1 MIFTHIPTIKMSY
14 ITYLGSSALSDFR
27 RRALA
32 GQLHV
37 KDVRAQWVHFVA
49 LHGDD
54 AAKDYSQEDL
64 NELLTYGDEYLE
76 DEEEYGENTTTWFVQ
91 PRKGTI
97 SPWSSKA
104 TSIAE
109 VCGFGHIVK
118 RIERGTIFK
127 ITSDEDFDVEKAKKQ
142 LYDKMTQ
149 DLSTS
154 MPDLETMFGE
164 RTPTPTVRN
173 LQGASSPSC
182 VIQTCVH
189 LKTRLITH
197 FSSICRRS
205 LIYSLKAANPKKFS
219 GRLIRIWDWRS
230 TIQRLNIWSP
240 SSQAT
245 ADWGGLPSMWSCTC
259 LLRSIQVFLETH
271 YYLVMNAELSEHC
284 RHKQF
289 NASYTIDGVKKDLSL
304 FSMIRNTN
312 QKSPRYVY
320 VIS

>member
-1 MIFTHIPTIKMSY
+1 MSY

-27 RRALA
+27 RRAIA

-37 KDVRAQWVHFVA
+37 KDVRARWVHFVA
-49 LHGDD
+49 LHSDD
-54 AAKDYSQEDL
+54 ASKDYNQNDL
-64 NELLTYGDEYLE
+64 NEMLTYGDEYLE
-76 DEEEYGENTTTWFVQ
+76 GEEDEEGGNTTIWFVQ

-109 VCGFGHIVK
+109 VCGFGNVVK

-127 ITSDEDFDVEKAKKQ
+127 ITSDKDFDVEKAKKE
-142 LYDKMTQ
+142 LHDTMTQ

-154 MPDLETMFGE
+154 MPDLEVMFGE
-164 RTPTPTVRN
+164 HTPAPAVRTF
-173 LQGASSPSC
+173 QGASFLSC
-182 VIQTCVH
+182 VFRNCVN
-189 LKTRLITH
+189 LKLCLITY
-197 FSSICRRS
+197 FSSLYRRS
-205 LIYSLKAANPKKFS
+205 LISSLKAATLRKFF
-219 GRLIRIWDWRS
+219 GRPIRIWDWRS

-240 SSQAT
+240 NSQAT
-245 ADWGGLPSMWSCTC
+245 ADWRGLPSMWSCTC
-259 LLRSIQVFLETH
+259 LLRSIQVFLESRC
-271 YYLVMNAELSEHC
+271 YLDRNAESSEHC

-289 NASYTIDGVKKDLSL
+289 NASWTIDGVKKDFSL

-320 VIS
+320 VIF